1 MKSGSEI
8 IGIVLMGEGEGKQS
22 MHFLV
27 NKELLPHAIV
37 NINIPINDY
46 LHVGVFYFILFLFI
60 SLFFLLF
67 YLFIHQYQ

>member
-1 MKSGSEI
+1 
-8 IGIVLMGEGEGKQS
+8 MGEGEGKQS

-46 LHVGVFYFILFLFI
+46 LHVGVFYFILFY
-60 SLFFLLF
+60 FFLFLF
-67 YLFIHQYQ
+67 TLSFF